1 MTNTPPPPE
10 RIHNWQ
16 DSQLSIARFYGGISY
31 QGNQY
36 LIAYDEKDMPL
47 VRQDVLEREAKARK
61 AAAKAE
67 AKAEKARNDTLQEQL
82 I

>member
-1 MTNTPPPPE
+1 MTTTTAPE
-10 RIHNWQ
+10 RIHGWQ

-31 QGNQY
+31 QGHSY
-36 LIAYDEKDMPL
+36 IIAMHEKGAPL
-47 VRQDVLEREAKARK
+47 VRADVLKREAKERK

-67 AKAEKARNDTLQEQL
+67 RENAKKQQEQL